1 MTAIGR
7 LKRKEVPLVV
17 GVAIVG
23 NGNGNGN
30 GYGNGSDGLVAEMD
44 SLDAP

>member
-23 NGNGNGN
+23 NGNGNG
-30 GYGNGSDGLVAEMD
+30 YGNGSDGLVAEMD

>member
-23 NGNGNGN
+23 NGNGNG
-30 GYGNGSDGLVAEMD
+30 
-44 SLDAP
+44 LDAP

>member
-17 GVAIVG
+17 GVAVAVVG
-23 NGNGNGN
+23 NGD
-30 GYGNGSDGLVAEMD
+30 GSDGLVAEMD